1 MGGVDGAD
9 VGGAGIDASETHSGL
24 LPHVL
29 GFIRALRVA
38 GVATDPT
45 GAIDLCRGLAR
56 IDMTRPED
64 VRATARTT
72 LVTRREDLR
81 VFDEVFRAYWYRQIR
96 PQPTH
101 AADSHGDDGGPDPR
115 AAPGTERRGD
125 ELGEGREQ
133 AGGYSPDE
141 RIALMDFAT
150 LSESEVEQARRL
162 LQTFIAEFASL
173 RSRRHVAGRLGR
185 LPDFRRLMRRTASRG
200 ADTAEWFYRQRKL
213 RKLRL
218 MLLCDVSGSMARY
231 TRFLLEFMFALRSA
245 LPATEVAV
253 FSTRLTVITDALASS
268 TVDKALGQVASQ
280 AGDWGG
286 GTDIG
291 GCLRSFNIRY
301 ARQLLRSDS
310 VVVILSDGWDRG
322 DARVMRDEIAHLSR
336 RARHIVWL
344 NPLLGN
350 PEYEP
355 LTRGMRTALPH
366 LDYFL
371 PAHNLESLSRVAR
384 TLQAIWR

>member
-1 MGGVDGAD
+1 MNGIDGVDSTAIGN
-9 VGGAGIDASETHSGL
+9 DARAGL

-29 GFIRALRVA
+29 GFIRALRTA
-38 GVATDPT
+38 GVAADPA
-45 GAIDLCRGLAR
+45 GAIDLCAGLTR
-56 IDMTRPED
+56 IDMARPAD
-64 VRATARTT
+64 VHAAARTM
-72 LVTRREDLR
+72 LVTRHADLR
-81 VFDEVFRAYWYRQIR
+81 IFDEVFRAYWYRQIR
-96 PQPTH
+96 PQPTC
-101 AADSHGDDGGPDPR
+101 AGDGDDGGPDPR

-125 ELGEGREQ
+125 ERGEGREQ

-141 RIALMDFAT
+141 RIALMDFAA
-150 LSESEVEQARRL
+150 LSDAEVEQARRL

-173 RSRRHVAGRLGR
+173 RSRRHVASRRGRI
-185 LPDFRRLMRRTASRG
+185 PDFRRLMRRTASRG
-200 ADTAEWFYRQRKL
+200 ADTAELFYRRRKI

-253 FSTRLTVITDALASS
+253 FSTRLTVITDALASG
-268 TVDKALGQVASQ
+268 TVADALRQVASR

-291 GCLRSFNIRY
+291 GCLRSFNARY
-301 ARQLLRSDS
+301 ARELLHADS

-322 DARVMRDEIAHLSR
+322 DARLLSDEIVHLRR
-336 RARHIVWL
+336 RARRIVWL

-384 TLQAIWR
+384 TLQAIWH